1 MSDRVVNL
9 NQLEKLYDKPLRN
22 SLVKVA
28 QHITPEYAAWIG
40 AAQFCILST
49 VGADGTDSSPRG
61 DEGPVVH
68 IQDAQTLLMPDWR
81 GNNRLDSLRNIVE
94 DGRVSFMFMVSGNSN
109 VVRVNGDAHLSVSA
123 PHLARFERNGH
134 QPRSVVVVSISE
146 VYSQCARA
154 IMRSRLW
161 KGQAAPDLPSM
172 GDFLQAQTAG
182 EAERSARIDSAT
194 YEKDWYARVTKS
206 LW

>member
-22 SLVKVA
+22 SLIKVA

-94 DGRVSFMFMVSGNSN
+94 DGRVSLMFMVSGNSN

-134 QPRSVVVVSISE
+134 QPRSVVVVSVSE
-146 VYSQCARA
+146 VYSQCAQA

>member
-49 VGADGTDSSPRG
+49 VGTDSSPRG

-94 DGRVSFMFMVSGNSN
+94 DGRVSLMFMVSGNSN

-134 QPRSVVVVSISE
+134 QPRSVVVVSVSE